1 MGTNLVEQAY
11 QRLAIATDLVRNSVD
26 SLGEVREASDRS
38 DVSFEVLQDL
48 TVALYELEKL
58 AQDFNTLLKNW
69 ASRLLN

>member
-26 SLGEVREASDRS
+26 SLGKVREASDRS
-38 DVSFEVLQDL
+38 ETSFEVLQDL

-58 AQDFNTLLKNW
+58 AQDFNTLLKN
-69 ASRLLN
+69 

>member
-26 SLGEVREASDRS
+26 SLENVRETSDRS

-48 TVALYELEKL
+48 TVVLYELEKL
-58 AQDFNTLLKNW
+58 AQDFNTLLK
-69 ASRLLN
+69 S

>member
-26 SLGEVREASDRS
+26 SLGNIKEVGDRS

-58 AQDFNTLLKNW
+58 AQDFNTLLKN
-69 ASRLLN
+69 

>member
-1 MGTNLVEQAY
+1 VGTNLVEQAY

-26 SLGEVREASDRS
+26 SLGNIKAASDRS

-58 AQDFNTLLKNW
+58 AQDFNTLLKN
-69 ASRLLN
+69 

>member
-1 MGTNLVEQAY
+1 LVEQAY

-58 AQDFNTLLKNW
+58 AQDFNTLLKN
-69 ASRLLN
+69 

>member
-26 SLGEVREASDRS
+26 SLGNIKAASDRS

-58 AQDFNTLLKNW
+58 AQDFNTLLKN
-69 ASRLLN
+69 

>member
-11 QRLAIATDLVRNSVD
+11 QRLAIVTDLVRNSVD
-26 SLGEVREASDRS
+26 SLGNIKEVSDRS
-38 DVSFEVLQDL
+38 DTSFEVLQDL

-69 ASRLLN
+69 SLD